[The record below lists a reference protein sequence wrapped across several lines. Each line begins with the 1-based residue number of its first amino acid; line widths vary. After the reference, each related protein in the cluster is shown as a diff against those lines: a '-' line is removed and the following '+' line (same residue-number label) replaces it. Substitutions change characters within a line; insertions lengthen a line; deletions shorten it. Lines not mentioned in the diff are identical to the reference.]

1 MGSIGNPE
9 GGILAV
15 VLGLADYIPR
25 VSKRTGDSVNTFGPN
40 IQPTSSDG
48 PDALSEHLY
57 LLPCDLYLLSADSH
71 NDTHSLCFQIL
82 VKSSSALPSHSFAM
96 LNKSAECL
104 RHISSHQSKYCI
116 SAGCIGQYLCPVK
129 HHVLSY
135 SQGTS
140 NHSNRCA
147 NLVRSYNHALMD
159 RDASLHGSHFHP
171 SQRCGSNSHKFDLH
185 SVRQIRYE
193 TSSEASERSIH
204 ECQWN
209 SQQRLFKRTCIRD
222 QKRCPNSNDKQCCI
236 LLLD

>member
-1 MGSIGNPE
+1 MLKSVTLTLPTGLYRDTLAIIRHNRFKMRDGSKGSRMNYVSRWVISHFSKLLYFLMATRVTYFQTREERTQCSECGMGSIGNSEE
-9 GGILAV
+9 GVLAV

-104 RHISSHQSKYCI
+104 RHISSYQPKYCI
-116 SAGCIGQYLCPVK
+116 SAGCIG
-129 HHVLSY
+129 
-135 SQGTS
+135 
-140 NHSNRCA
+140 
-147 NLVRSYNHALMD
+147 
-159 RDASLHGSHFHP
+159 
-171 SQRCGSNSHKFDLH
+171 
-185 SVRQIRYE
+185 
-193 TSSEASERSIH
+193 
-204 ECQWN
+204 
-209 SQQRLFKRTCIRD
+209 
-222 QKRCPNSNDKQCCI
+222 
-236 LLLD
+236 